1 MVGFISDNVVQV
13 GRDTAQVV
21 AMMPVAELR
30 QAEYY
35 KALLGEQRA
44 HVEDEIRNCCVALAQ
59 TREQRKILRLRRQ
72 LLEKRREQFRLYCLH
87 QALDRRFFPR
97 TRSRSSHNI
106 CFDIDVSRYGSLWMI
121 RIPEIDVL
129 AKVSRREEAEMT
141 AREHIAVSIGV
152 PIADVA
158 VQVVGES

>member
-13 GRDTAQVV
+13 GRGTAQVV
-21 AMMPVAELR
+21 AMVPVAELR

-72 LLEKRREQFRLYCLH
+72 LLEKRREQFRLYC
-87 QALDRRFFPR
+87 
-97 TRSRSSHNI
+97 
-106 CFDIDVSRYGSLWMI
+106 
-121 RIPEIDVL
+121 
-129 AKVSRREEAEMT
+129 SRRQLIDHSSFTRAL
-141 AREHIAVSIGV
+141 SG
-152 PIADVA
+152 
-158 VQVVGES
+158 

>member
-13 GRDTAQVV
+13 GRGTAQVV
-21 AMMPVAELR
+21 AMVPVAELR

-72 LLEKRREQFRLYCLH
+72 LLEKRREQFRLYCPH
-87 QALDRRFFPR
+87 QALDRRFIPR
-97 TRSRSSHNI
+97 KRSRSSHNV